1 MVTDGEPEI
10 AAGGGLPSHW
20 DPANPRDLETI
31 RSAMKRYPRRFRTM
45 DESAQAEVVEM
56 ARLSAKCARDAAAAA
71 VDPSEVIDAGRL
83 AALSATVGA
92 GLVKIQQTDD
102 HHQDDLQVA
111 QDNAKSNALNA
122 LANVN
127 KTYLGL
133 DPGKV

>member
-1 MVTDGEPEI
+1 MVTDGKPEI
-10 AAGGGLPSHW
+10 AAGGGLSSHW
-20 DPANPRDLETI
+20 DPSNPRDLETI

-71 VDPSEVIDAGRL
+71 VEPGEVIDAGRL

-92 GLVKIQQTDD
+92 GLVKIQQADE
-102 HHQDDLQVA
+102 HHEDDLAVA
-111 QDNAKSNALNA
+111 KANAMSNAANA
-122 LANVN
+122 GLIPN